1 MKTMPRIFDC
11 FTYFNEDAMLDLR
24 LETLAEVVD
33 VFVVVEATRTH
44 TGRSKPL
51 LFDRDR
57 FPGFADRIRHIVVD
71 DLSPNVADAWENENH
86 QRNSI
91 LRALDDAEPLDRI
104 IVADLDEIPNP
115 DAIRR
120 YRPSR
125 LFGTFIQRWFNY
137 SLNNLAVRD
146 EDPSR
151 DRNWVRCRIT
161 TKRHLDHF
169 FKTPQRLR
177 LLDRGPGAAARWHQ
191 LRRKLGEQRIA
202 DGGWH
207 FSWAMS
213 PEQMILK
220 IESYAHTEDD
230 RPEFKSVT
238 AIEEAIRNGRDILGK
253 NERFRL
259 IPIDETFPQPLQDH
273 PKRYESLII
282 QP

>member
-161 TKRHLDHF
+161 TKRHLDRF

-207 FSWAMS
+207 FSWVMS
-213 PEQMILK
+213 PEQMIVK
-220 IESYAHTEDD
+220 MESYAHTEDD
-230 RPEFKSVT
+230 RPEFKSV
-238 AIEEAIRNGRDILGK
+238 AGIKEAIRSGRDILGK
-253 NERFRL
+253 DERFRL

>member
-1 MKTMPRIFDC
+1 MPRIFDC

-33 VFVVVEATRTH
+33 VFVVVEATRTY

-71 DLSPNVADAWENENH
+71 DLSPNVADAWDNEYH

-91 LRALDDAEPLDRI
+91 LRALDDAKPLDRI

-151 DRNWVRCRIT
+151 DRDWVRCRIT
-161 TKRHLDHF
+161 TKRHLDRF

-177 LLDRGPGAAARWHQ
+177 LLDRGPGAAARWHH